1 LAGGASIVQP
11 METESLLITR
21 SDSSTMDYSLIAH
34 RHIIG
39 RGSDAD
45 IVIDEGS
52 VSRAHA
58 MLEMGPSG
66 RWWILDLGSANG
78 TFVNG
83 ARVAE
88 RLLSPADIV
97 RIGNSTLML
106 RPPNVL
112 EFPSIFSVVH
122 PAEQSG
128 FQTMIVGPS
137 AAGAQPASSRSQRIG
152 AEHLASVLRL
162 GRSLMQLEEVDARLK
177 VFCEFVVGDTC
188 PALGAEALR
197 LAESGEVLQLCEPYL
212 RGPENIEM
220 GIDPSTI
227 RNFLKHREPIMER
240 TVVAKALGPDTTT
253 VLIPIAAVDG
263 SVDTLHAE
271 FPPNYGTTE
280 WLTLLT
286 LVVEAYQQVE
296 LVWDMRNQVRQ
307 NALVEGELEMACQ
320 IQTGLVPRNFSAPGL
335 ELAFGFEPCRWVG
348 GDYVDALMLPDGRVL
363 LGIADVC
370 GKGLQ
375 AALVASSVHTL
386 VHASREVGND
396 LPQLMHRL
404 NEYLLGYLPDH
415 SFVTMLCI
423 LVDCLT
429 GATELVSAGHP
440 GAIVARNGSYVEILN
455 DSDNVGLGMIPSDFV
470 AWANQLDA
478 GDVLLMYTDGL
489 TEMVNLQNE
498 PFGVERLAEEFQRIV
513 AINPTASVD
522 SMRHRLSDLCNAY
535 RGLRTANDDRTFL
548 LATRRPQEAIRSN
561 VM

>member
-1 LAGGASIVQP
+1 MARGAGIVKS
-11 METESLLITR
+11 METESLLVAR
-21 SDSSTMDYSLIAH
+21 SDSSMKDYTLTAH

-45 IVIDEGS
+45 ILIDEGS
-52 VSRAHA
+52 VSRSHA

-83 ARVAE
+83 VRVAE

-106 RPPNVL
+106 RPPNAH
-112 EFPSIFSVVH
+112 EFPSTISLIH
-122 PAEQSG
+122 PAERSG

-137 AAGAQPASSRSQRIG
+137 AVDGQPDSSHSQRIG
-152 AEHLASVLRL
+152 AEHLASVLVL
-162 GRSLMQLEEVDARLK
+162 GRSLTHLEEMDARLK
-177 VFCEFVVGDTC
+177 AFCEFVVGDTC
-188 PALGAEALR
+188 PALGAAALR
-197 LAESGEVLQLCEPYL
+197 IADSGEVRLLCGPCL
-212 RGPENIEM
+212 RGSENVEM
-220 GIDPSTI
+220 GIEPSTI
-227 RNFLKHREPIMER
+227 RNFLKRREPVMER
-240 TVVAKALGPDTTT
+240 AVVATEALGRDTTT
-253 VLIPIAAVDG
+253 VLIPFAAFDGFVDA
-263 SVDTLHAE
+263 LHAE
-271 FPPNYGTTE
+271 FPPHCGTAE

-320 IQTGLVPRNFSAPGL
+320 IQTGLVPRKFAAPGL

-348 GDYVDALMLPDGRVL
+348 GDYVDAMMLPDGRVL

-386 VHASREVGND
+386 VHASRELGND
-396 LPQLMHRL
+396 LPQLMQRL

-423 LVDCLT
+423 IIDCVT
-429 GATELVSAGHP
+429 GATELVNAGHP
-440 GAIVARNGSYVEILN
+440 GAIVARHGSYVEILN
-455 DSDNVGLGMIPSDFV
+455 QSDNVGLGIISSDFV
-470 AWANQLDA
+470 TWTNQLDA

-498 PFGVERLAEEFQRIV
+498 PFGVDRLAAEFERIV
-513 AINPTASVD
+513 AIDPTASVD
-522 SMRHRLSDLCNAY
+522 SMRHRLSDSCNAY
-535 RGLRTANDDRTFL
+535 RGLRTPNDDRTFL
-548 LATRRPQEAIRSN
+548 LATRRS
-561 VM
+561 